1 MKGEKKIIGNARP
14 EIAQQAPPQ
23 SRKGFKESKKVTR
36 NKALLETMA
45 IMNEEIHRLT
55 NEMAT
60 MMNFNATILEV
71 AELNGLFSTQ
81 DVLQL
86 MGSNVKNS
94 SVFQMIMTE
103 MDGEK
108 TDDIS
113 GLSEIL
119 GQQLYDHNLDINEIR
134 KDIIDFKQFYKGDD
148 IDELITKAEQHRREL
163 TSMKIQEDNEEV

>member
-1 MKGEKKIIGNARP
+1 MKGNKSTQLKQSKRP
-14 EIAQQAPPQ
+14 
-23 SRKGFKESKKVTR
+23 GFKESPKVTR

-45 IMNEEIHRLT
+45 IMSEEINRLT

-86 MGSNVKNS
+86 MGANVKNS

-108 TDDIS
+108 TDDIY
-113 GLSEIL
+113 GMSEIL
-119 GQQLYDHNLDINEIR
+119 GKQLYDHNLDINEIR

-148 IDELITKAEQHRREL
+148 IDELIAKAERHRREL
-163 TSMKIQEDNEEV
+163 ASMKIQEDNKEKDNEHNGESSI